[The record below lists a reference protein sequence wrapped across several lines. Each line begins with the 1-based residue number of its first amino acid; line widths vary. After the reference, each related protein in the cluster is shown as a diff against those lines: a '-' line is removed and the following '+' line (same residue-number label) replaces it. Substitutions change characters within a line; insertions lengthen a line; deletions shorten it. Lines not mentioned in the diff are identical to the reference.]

1 MAFDV
6 AVIGAIGIDTNVYLY
21 TDEVDFSV
29 EANFSQN
36 LDYIGQAGGYSC
48 RGFKKLGY
56 NVAFVGYVGD
66 DYSGRYIRESLE
78 KDGIDTYFGID
89 PEGTK
94 RSVNIM
100 YGDGRR
106 KNFYDGKGSMRLRP
120 DLLAIGEYLAGTG
133 LVHINLVNWTRYL
146 LPLFKEDNTVVSVDI
161 QDVVSA
167 DDPYRQDY
175 IKAADVLFF
184 SAVNF
189 PDPAPLIERF
199 MEIRSDR
206 IVICGMGKRGCA
218 LGTKTGISYYRAVE
232 LEEPVIDTNGAG
244 DSLAVGFLSSHFL
257 QGFSLEE
264 SILRGQIAAR
274 YCCSRKATSS
284 DLITRE
290 LLDRYYI
297 EKRRRA
303 SS

>member
-146 LPLFKEDNTVVSVDI
+146 LPLFKKENTLVSVDI

-218 LGTKTGISYYRAVE
+218 LGTEKGISYYRAVE
-232 LEEPVIDTNGAG
+232 LEAPVIDTNGAG

-257 QGFSLEE
+257 QGHSLEE

>member
-66 DYSGRYIRESLE
+66 DYSGRHIRESLE

-106 KNFYDGKGSMRLRP
+106 KNFYDGKGSMQLRP
-120 DLLAIGEYLAGTG
+120 DLQAIGKYLAGTG
-133 LVHINLVNWTRYL
+133 LVHINIVNWTRYL
-146 LPLFKEDNTVVSVDI
+146 LPLLKEENTVVSVDI
-161 QDVVSA
+161 QDVVSP

-206 IVICGMGKRGCA
+206 IVICGMGKSGCA
-218 LGTKTGISYYRAVE
+218 LGTEKGISYYRAVE
-232 LEEPVIDTNGAG
+232 LEGPVIDTNGAG
-244 DSLAVGFLSSHFL
+244 DSLAVGFLSSYFF
-257 QGFSLEE
+257 QGHSFEE

-297 EKRRRA
+297 EKRI
-303 SS
+303 SE

>member
-106 KNFYDGKGSMRLRP
+106 KNFYDGKGSMQLRP

-218 LGTKTGISYYRAVE
+218 LGTEKGISYYRAVE

-257 QGFSLEE
+257 QGHSLEE

-297 EKRRRA
+297 EKRKLE
-303 SS
+303 

>member
-218 LGTKTGISYYRAVE
+218 LGTEKGISYYRAVE

-257 QGFSLEE
+257 QGHSLEE

>member
-297 EKRRRA
+297 EKRKLE
-303 SS
+303 

>member
-218 LGTKTGISYYRAVE
+218 LGTEKGISYYRAVE

-257 QGFSLEE
+257 QGHSLEE

-297 EKRRRA
+297 EKR
-303 SS
+303 

>member
-36 LDYIGQAGGYSC
+36 LDYICQAGGYSC
-48 RGFKKLGY
+48 RGSKKLGY

-218 LGTKTGISYYRAVE
+218 LGTEKGISYYRAVE

-257 QGFSLEE
+257 QGHSLEE

>member
-146 LPLFKEDNTVVSVDI
+146 LPLFKKENTLVSVDI

-218 LGTKTGISYYRAVE
+218 LGTEKGISYYRAVE

-257 QGFSLEE
+257 QGHSLEE

>member
-1 MAFDV
+1 VAFDV

-146 LPLFKEDNTVVSVDI
+146 LPLFKKENTLVSVDI

-218 LGTKTGISYYRAVE
+218 LGTEKGISYYRAVE
-232 LEEPVIDTNGAG
+232 LEAPVIDTNGAG

-257 QGFSLEE
+257 QGHSLEE

>member
-1 MAFDV
+1 VAFDV

-218 LGTKTGISYYRAVE
+218 LGTEKGISYYRAVE

-244 DSLAVGFLSSHFL
+244 DSLAVGFPSSHFL
-257 QGFSLEE
+257 QGHSLEE

-297 EKRRRA
+297 EKRKLE
-303 SS
+303 

>member
-1 MAFDV
+1 
-6 AVIGAIGIDTNVYLY
+6 
-21 TDEVDFSV
+21 
-29 EANFSQN
+29 
-36 LDYIGQAGGYSC
+36 
-48 RGFKKLGY
+48 
-56 NVAFVGYVGD
+56 
-66 DYSGRYIRESLE
+66 
-78 KDGIDTYFGID
+78 
-89 PEGTK
+89 
-94 RSVNIM
+94 M

-133 LVHINLVNWTRYL
+133 LEHINLVNWTRYL

-257 QGFSLEE
+257 QGHSLEE

>member
-1 MAFDV
+1 
-6 AVIGAIGIDTNVYLY
+6 
-21 TDEVDFSV
+21 VDFSV

-218 LGTKTGISYYRAVE
+218 LGTEKGISYYRAVE

-257 QGFSLEE
+257 QGHSLEE

>member
-1 MAFDV
+1 VAFDV

-218 LGTKTGISYYRAVE
+218 LGTEKGISYYRAVE

-257 QGFSLEE
+257 QGHSLEE

-297 EKRRRA
+297 EKRKLE
-303 SS
+303 

>member
-1 MAFDV
+1 VAFDV

-199 MEIRSDR
+199 MVIRSDR

-218 LGTKTGISYYRAVE
+218 LGTEKGISYYRAVE

-244 DSLAVGFLSSHFL
+244 DSLAVGFLASHFL
-257 QGFSLEE
+257 QGHSLEA

>member
-1 MAFDV
+1 VAFDV

-218 LGTKTGISYYRAVE
+218 LGTEKGISYYRAVE

-257 QGFSLEE
+257 QGHSLEE

>member
-146 LPLFKEDNTVVSVDI
+146 LPLFKKENTLVSVDI

-218 LGTKTGISYYRAVE
+218 LGTEKGISYYRAVE

-257 QGFSLEE
+257 QGHSLEE

-297 EKRRRA
+297 EKRKLE
-303 SS
+303 

>member
-1 MAFDV
+1 VAFDV

-36 LDYIGQAGGYSC
+36 LDYIGLAGGYSC
-48 RGFKKLGY
+48 RGFKRLGY

-106 KNFYDGKGSMRLRP
+106 KNFYDGKGSMQLRP
-120 DLLAIGEYLAGTG
+120 DLRAIGKYLAGTG
-133 LVHINLVNWTRYL
+133 LVHINIVNWTRYL
-146 LPLFKEDNTVVSVDI
+146 LPLFKKENTLVSVDI

-218 LGTKTGISYYRAVE
+218 LGTEKGISYYRAVE

-244 DSLAVGFLSSHFL
+244 DSLAVGFLSSYFL
-257 QGFSLEE
+257 QGHSLEE

-274 YCCSRKATSS
+274 YCCSKKATSS

-290 LLDRYYI
+290 LLDGYYI
-297 EKRRRA
+297 EKRKLE
-303 SS
+303 

>member
-218 LGTKTGISYYRAVE
+218 LGTEKGISYYRAVE

-257 QGFSLEE
+257 QGHSLEE

-297 EKRRRA
+297 EKRKLE
-303 SS
+303 

>member
-120 DLLAIGEYLAGTG
+120 DLLAIGEYLAGTR
-133 LVHINLVNWTRYL
+133 LVHINIVNWTRYL

-218 LGTKTGISYYRAVE
+218 LGTEKGISYYRAVE

-257 QGFSLEE
+257 QGHSLEE

>member
-257 QGFSLEE
+257 QGHSLEE